1 MLDFIPAHTRKRIYQ
16 WLAAINALVGPV
28 LGTLLLA
35 GVITDQVQ
43 QQVLGIAASLM
54 SAGAFILAA
63 KNTDVQR

>member
-1 MLDFIPAHTRKRIYQ
+1 MLDFIPARTRKRIYQ

-35 GVITDQVQ
+35 GVITDQMQ

-63 KNTDVQR
+63 NNTDVQR